1 MSDETVP
8 DVAGLAEELVGLLKA
23 VAPAAAKRLSREQ
36 AEQVVGELLQDSATE
51 RWMSEQIAQI
61 GVRAME
67 YRNGAVSM
75 DLEPAR
81 DLVAIW
87 VGACRGLIG
96 AGPNYSE
103 TVLTDNLAHT
113 GDKIKM
119 GVKVA
124 ESPDKYVIT
133 VQRDA
138 FDAITPHQARLN
150 AEKKLADLVRVVWK
164 HIADVNDGAG
174 FDVDDLG
181 FAISQMGYLPPPDI
195 D

>member
-1 MSDETVP
+1 MSDEAVP
-8 DVAGLAEELVGLLKA
+8 DVTGLAEELIGLLKA

-36 AEQVVGELLQDSATE
+36 AERVVGELLQDAATE

-113 GDKIKM
+113 GDKIEM

-138 FDAITPHQARLN
+138 FDTITPHQARLN
-150 AEKKLADLVRVVWK
+150 AEEKLTDLVRVVWK

-181 FAISQMGYLPPPDI
+181 FAISQMGHLPPPDI